1 MPDQGLELRE
11 IVLWIQT
18 TLILNNRGNLLGFYF
33 TPGGVDHHGIVLL
46 IAKGFFEDHGSL
58 SNKLFELLWVQGVK
72 LTTKLRNNIEPRFLI
87 IDRILL
93 RKRTLIE
100 TVNDQLKGIYQIKR
114 ARHRSRINTF
124 VHLLAGLTAYT

>member
-1 MPDQGLELRE
+1 MPDQWLELRE

-18 TLILNNRGNLLGFYF
+18 TLILNNRGNLLGFRF

-58 SNKLFELLWVQGVK
+58 SNKRFELLWVQGVK
-72 LTTKLRNNIEPRFLI
+72 LTIKLRKDIEPGFLM

-100 TVNDQLKGIYQIKR
+100 TVNDQLKNVYQIE
-114 ARHRSRINTF
+114 
-124 VHLLAGLTAYT
+124 